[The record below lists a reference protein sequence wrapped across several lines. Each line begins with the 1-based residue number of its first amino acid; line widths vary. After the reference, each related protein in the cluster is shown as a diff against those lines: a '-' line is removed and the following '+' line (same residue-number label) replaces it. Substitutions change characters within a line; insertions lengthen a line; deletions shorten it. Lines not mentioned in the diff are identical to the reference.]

1 MLGFESSLHRVCP
14 YKGLQLL
21 VQRQRGL
28 VCAFA
33 WMRVCVCTGTTEHW
47 LQCEVSIV
55 CCLSCHVSDL
65 ISWILTSPRL
75 NPPDVSD
82 GAPHLCFHGNA
93 IIPHA
98 NWALIRAAIM
108 GWRGGMCVSVYVCV
122 HFWEGDGVSITLQ
135 TTKGSN
141 FDTEDLSLSFSISS
155 SPHPA
160 LWLPSHLHW

>member
-1 MLGFESSLHRVCP
+1 MYLACVWVWGCYFQYVKCKWKGGHSDVGFWIFTSPCVSIQGVTAPGTKTARSSVCI
-14 YKGLQLL
+14 
-21 VQRQRGL
+21 
-28 VCAFA
+28 CMNA
-33 WMRVCVCTGTTEHW
+33 CVYVSTSTTEHW

-122 HFWEGDGVSITLQ
+122 HFGRVKGVSTTLE
-135 TTKGSN
+135 TMK
-141 FDTEDLSLSFSISS
+141 
-155 SPHPA
+155 H
-160 LWLPSHLHW
+160 